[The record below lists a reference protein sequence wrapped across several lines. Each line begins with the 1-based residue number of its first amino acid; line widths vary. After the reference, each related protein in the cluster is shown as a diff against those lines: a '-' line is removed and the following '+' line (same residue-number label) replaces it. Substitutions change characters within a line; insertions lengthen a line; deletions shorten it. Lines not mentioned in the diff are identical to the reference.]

1 MRVESPYR
9 ENFLL
14 SLFTTDHGS
23 RLCRA
28 PLLGYEEWGRFA
40 ARVYAE
46 SLSSDD
52 PSEPQNTAIILSMDA
67 GARGW
72 DDHWKRWGY
81 KAHDLG
87 DIDMMV
93 ALTDE
98 FASMV
103 VRIKQRER
111 TAAASSEFRGSFED
125 CLGMPLHIY
134 WDSLDD
140 AFEQRK
146 ARLGYDF

>member
-1 MRVESPYR
+1 MESPYR

-14 SLFTTDHGS
+14 SLLTTDHEAG
-23 RLCRA
+23 LCRA
-28 PLLGYEEWGRFA
+28 PLLDHDEWGRFA
-40 ARVYAE
+40 AKVYVE

-52 PSEPQNTAIILSMDA
+52 PAEPQSTAIILSMDA

-87 DIDMMV
+87 DIDRMV

-98 FASMV
+98 FTSMV
-103 VRIKQRER
+103 ARIKQRER
-111 TAAASSEFRGSFED
+111 TTAAASEFRGSFED
-125 CLGMPLHIY
+125 CFGMPLHIY